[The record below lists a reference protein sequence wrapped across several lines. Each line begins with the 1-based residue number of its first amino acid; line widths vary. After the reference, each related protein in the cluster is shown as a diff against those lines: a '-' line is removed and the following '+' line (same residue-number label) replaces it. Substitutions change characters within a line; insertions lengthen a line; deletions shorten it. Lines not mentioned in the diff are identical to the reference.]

1 MLADPGVAIFLTGAL
16 VGLAAAPPGLF
27 LVLRGTAMLTD
38 ALSHSIVLGIVLV
51 WMLTGAVSGPVQ
63 LLGAA
68 LTGVVTVA
76 LTGALQRARLVAAD
90 AAIGLVFPAMFAAG
104 VLLINLYAR
113 DVHVDADTVL
123 LGEIA
128 LVWLETV
135 TVAGQEVPVS
145 VLTLAIVL
153 LVNLS
158 FVALF
163 WKELVLGSFDPGLA
177 AALGLRPGL
186 LHQGL
191 LVLTAVTAVAAF
203 EAVGAILFIAFVV
216 VPAASA
222 LFLTDRPAR
231 ALGLAMA
238 LAVLAAGLGQG
249 LAFRLDVSIGGMMAV
264 AAGGLFALVLVL
276 APRRGVVARALRRR
290 AEAADRDAR
299 ALVAHLFTHEDGPEA
314 ATECTEGALS
324 AHLRWDAARGAAV
337 ILRGLDRGLIARDG
351 ALLVLT
357 PKGRAEAAAFL
368 TPRQGVRAG

>member
-1 MLADPGVAIFLTGAL
+1 MLADPVVAIFLTGAL

-51 WMLTGAVSGPVQ
+51 WLLTGAVSGPVQ

-68 LTGVVTVA
+68 LTGVATVA
-76 LTGALQRARLVAAD
+76 LTGALQRTRLVAAD

-104 VLLINLYAR
+104 VLLINLFAR

-135 TVAGQEVPVS
+135 PVAGVEVPVS
-145 VLTLAIVL
+145 VLTLACVL
-153 LVNLS
+153 GVNLG

-163 WKELVLGSFDPGLA
+163 WKELVLGSFDPALA

-216 VPAASA
+216 VPAAAA
-222 LFLTDRPAR
+222 LFLTERPAR

-276 APRRGVVARALRRR
+276 APRRGVVARVLRRR

-299 ALVAHLFTHEDGPEA
+299 ALVAHLFTHENGPEA
-314 ATECTEGALS
+314 ASECTEGALS
-324 AHLRWDAARGAAV
+324 AHLRWAPARGAAV
-337 ILRGLDRGLIARDG
+337 ILQGLDRGLIARDG

-368 TPRQGVRAG
+368 SPRSGAG

>member
-368 TPRQGVRAG
+368 TPRSGAG

>member
-51 WMLTGAVSGPVQ
+51 WLLTGAVSGPVQ

-68 LTGVVTVA
+68 LTGVATVA
-76 LTGALQRARLVAAD
+76 LTGALQRTRLVAAD

-104 VLLINLYAR
+104 VLLINLFAR

-135 TVAGQEVPVS
+135 TVAGVEVPVS
-145 VLTLAIVL
+145 VLTLACVL
-153 LVNLS
+153 VVNLG

-163 WKELVLGSFDPGLA
+163 WKELVLGSFDPALA
-177 AALGLRPGL
+177 SALGLRPAL

-216 VPAASA
+216 VPAAAA
-222 LFLTDRPAR
+222 LFLTERPAR

-249 LAFRLDVSIGGMMAV
+249 AAFRLDVSIGGMMAV
-264 AAGGLFALVLVL
+264 AAGGLFALVLVV
-276 APRRGVVARALRRR
+276 APRRGV
-290 AEAADRDAR
+290 EAADRDAR
-299 ALVAHLFTHEDGPEA
+299 ALVAHLFTHEDTPEA
-314 ATECTEGALS
+314 ATECTEDALS
-324 AHLRWDAARGAAV
+324 AHLRWEPARGAAV

-351 ALLVLT
+351 AALALT

-368 TPRQGVRAG
+368 TPRSGA